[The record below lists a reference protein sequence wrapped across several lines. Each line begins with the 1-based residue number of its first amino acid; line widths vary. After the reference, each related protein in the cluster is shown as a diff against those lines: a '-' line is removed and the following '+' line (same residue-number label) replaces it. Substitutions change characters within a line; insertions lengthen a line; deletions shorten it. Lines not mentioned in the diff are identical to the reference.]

1 MEPAKLL
8 SRENLKNGLILEF
21 WDQSRLLTGDRWQ
34 VAVEIRLPVAVTPET
49 LPPELRSQGE
59 QVRAALGAEVV
70 FIKQEERIFVEAG
83 EIPALLAQLQ
93 EQLRSSLAAYLAHP
107 EFAPRFIRKKY
118 AEHLE
123 IKKRRQQG

>member
-21 WDQSRLLTGDRWQ
+21 WDLSRPLTGDRWQ
-34 VAVEIRLPVAVTPET
+34 VMVEIRVPVAITPET
-49 LPPELRSQGE
+49 LPPELGPQGDA
-59 QVRAALGAEVV
+59 VSAALGTEVV
-70 FIKQEERIFVEAG
+70 FIKLEERIFVAAG
-83 EIPALLAQLQ
+83 EVPALVAQLQ

-118 AEHLE
+118 ADHLE
-123 IKKRRQQG
+123 LKKRRQ